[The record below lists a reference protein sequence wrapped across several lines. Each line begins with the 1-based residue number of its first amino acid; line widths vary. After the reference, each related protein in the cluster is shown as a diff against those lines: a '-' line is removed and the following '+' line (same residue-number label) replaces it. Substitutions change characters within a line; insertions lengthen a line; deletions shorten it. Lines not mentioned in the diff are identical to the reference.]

1 MAGVPN
7 PNYLT
12 LSDVAKQ
19 CHNQEL
25 VAMVDEFDKPTSL
38 FAAMPW
44 KQATDALRDVSG
56 KVTAYPTAQYV
67 GLDLGVKAD
76 KGNWTQVEEGL
87 AMLESWAEINEKTYN
102 VSPHKEATRWE
113 NDRMHIRAMAMK
125 AEEGLLYG
133 NPGIDPAQP
142 YGFFPRFTKVTDF
155 NRVASGV
162 KYDYCTLSCGG
173 NTANKESSILVI
185 AKGGMAPTLLYPRY
199 QANNGL
205 MYRHFD
211 FENSTDINGG
221 NVRIAKSQFQITFGL
236 SIRDTR
242 TAVRVANIDT
252 TNAGAT
258 SIGNIRDALF
268 EAVAAIPREYKS
280 SIEMY
285 ASKAVILALR
295 KNYANLVNPVTYD
308 PAGKGHNSYGDILF
322 DGFVIHECESMLDTE
337 AVVS

>member
-1 MAGVPN
+1 MAGVPS

-12 LSDVAKQ
+12 LSDIAKQ

-25 VAMVDEFDKPTSL
+25 VAMVDEFDRPTTL
-38 FAAMPW
+38 FSAMPW

-56 KVTAYPTAQYV
+56 KVTAYPSAQYV

-76 KGNWTQVEEGL
+76 KGNWTQTVEGL

-113 NDRMHIRAMAMK
+113 NDRMHIRAMAMA

-133 NPGIDPAQP
+133 NPVVNQAQP
-142 YGFFPRFTKVTDF
+142 RGFMPRFTKITDF

-162 KYDYCTLSCGG
+162 KYDYCTLSAGG
-173 NTANKESSILVI
+173 NTANGESSILII

-199 QANNGL
+199 QENNGL

-211 FENSTDINGG
+211 FENALDINGG

-252 TNAGAT
+252 TNAT

-285 ASKAVILALR
+285 TTKKVILALR
-295 KNYANLVNPVTYD
+295 KNYAALVNPVTYSNNGL
-308 PAGKGHNSYGDILF
+308 GKNSYGDILF
-322 DGFVIHECESMLDTE
+322 DGFILHECESMLDTE